1 MTIRDIFIS
10 LGFQIDESSESEAE
24 QGINKLKNLAQNAL
38 GAIGIGLSIAGISS
52 AIKDC
57 VSLSSEVEEMQN
69 KFDVVF
75 QGMTDEVEAW
85 AQTYSDSI
93 GRNKNDIK
101 TYLADQQNLLVGFGM
116 TRQEGAE
123 LSKQMTTL
131 ALALASFANLDEASA
146 VDNMTKAV
154 MGESEAAKALGAVTN
169 DVTRAQ
175 AMQALG
181 LSGSY
186 DKLDQLTKMQV
197 NYQAILGQS
206 PDAIGDCE
214 RSLGSYASTVKSF
227 ESKLKELKT
236 LIGQFFMPTFQKVIS
251 FGGKGIALLRDTVQ
265 KINNFADKVG
275 GAERILAVLGTTIAA
290 TLAIVNFSKI
300 ADGLKLISKGLGSI
314 NVKAAAIAGAVLLL
328 VLLIQD
334 FIAFMS
340 GENSLIGSLFDNAG
354 IGADNARQTII
365 NAWTAV
371 KDFLF
376 AAWDTIKSY
385 AEVIWGA
392 LTDWWSANGEQVM
405 ASFSQIWEG
414 IVNMCMVL
422 WNALC
427 SVAQTIFAALQAFWE
442 TWGDTIITVFTVL
455 WNTLISLIQPFLDAI
470 ASVIAFFA
478 NVLTANWEGALQ
490 SLLDLASAV
499 WAMIVA
505 VFTGAWDAVWA
516 VWSKLAEIFGNV
528 FQAALGA
535 IISRVS
541 EIYNAIVNGLQ
552 AAINWITSLPA
563 QAVQWG
569 TDIIMGIVNGIRG
582 AIGAVGEAVQE
593 VAGRITAFL
602 HFSRPD
608 EGPLAEYESWMPD
621 FIGGLAQG
629 LRAGVPV
636 VRKAVEELSQNM
648 RVSAQGDFSE
658 VSTDTAAQDRYSRK
672 NTAPGRAGVSGVL
685 AALGR
690 ILAALGQIKDIVRA
704 GFTLVRNVVAEQSV
718 PKTDAQP
725 SPSNVPL
732 PGDVVSPA
740 DHQPAPPNASS
751 PGGIGSPE
759 EPPPPRNAPKPTGQP
774 PKNPETPSPRVVLQS
789 VLPREP
795 ASPQAGMEIL
805 HSLADAIGKLSAAAD
820 TVSNTVLSAVASL
833 AGNDDSF
840 FAAISR
846 ASVASPET
854 IAVAGGSNVTYN
866 ITQNVEI
873 SNEFHG
879 DRAGQEKSAAAMDK
893 ASGDAT
899 SEMARALKFAI
910 G

>member
-131 ALALASFANLDEASA
+131 ALDLASFANLDEASA

-442 TWGDTIITVFTVL
+442 TWGDTIITGFTVL

>member
-24 QGINKLKNLAQNAL
+24 QGINKLKDLAQNAL

-131 ALALASFANLDEASA
+131 ALDLASFANLDEASA

-685 AALGR
+685 V
-690 ILAALGQIKDIVRA
+690 ALGQIKDIVRA
-704 GFTLVRNVVAEQSV
+704 MFTLVRNAVAEKAV